1 MALVSSGN
9 TVISLSNGKHAIGP
23 LDLYKSKK
31 LSIVGDMDDDV
42 DPPVIESIIRMTTS
56 GESRPCAVV
65 REDRIE

>member
-9 TVISLSNGKHAIGP
+9 TVVSLSNGKHAMGP

-31 LSIVGDMDDDV
+31 LSIVGDMV
-42 DPPVIESIIRMTTS
+42 DPVIESIIRMTTS